1 MEMYR
6 ALRHSLGPLS
16 TPMFLAVCYSSCN
29 PPPPLEH
36 RFFVFRAT
44 TDSHSLN
51 QNFRL
56 KANYWSDLSHLSQ
69 HGKCHLLSLEDRKIP
84 NFKIS
89 IFGLRWV
96 FCFLS
101 HARTHLLSSPTDP
114 DSETKTRQE
123 YSALPTCQTRV
134 LIRTRCDAVW
144 ICLSLMVI
152 RQINQWTSSGL

>member
-16 TPMFLAVCYSSCN
+16 TPMFLTVRYSSHPGALTPP

-44 TDSHSLN
+44 TDSDSLN
-51 QNFRL
+51 QTFRL

-69 HGKCHLLSLEDRKIP
+69 YGKCHLLSLEDRKIP

-89 IFGLRWV
+89 IFGLGWV

-144 ICLSLMVI
+144 ICL
-152 RQINQWTSSGL
+152 

>member
-6 ALRHSLGPLS
+6 ALQHSLGPLS
-16 TPMFLAVCYSSCN
+16 TPMFLGVCYSSCN
-29 PPPPLEH
+29 SPRSFDHPPPPPPPPLEH
-36 RFFVFRAT
+36 RFFVFRAS
-44 TDSHSLN
+44 TDSNSLN
-51 QNFRL
+51 QTFRL

-69 HGKCHLLSLEDRKIP
+69 YGKCHLLFLENRKIP

-89 IFGLRWV
+89 IFGLGWV

-123 YSALPTCQTRV
+123 YSAVPTCQTRV
-134 LIRTRCDAVW
+134 LIRTSCGAVW
-144 ICLSLMVI
+144 ICL
-152 RQINQWTSSGL
+152 